1 MTLFGRGNDK
11 EDATSESE
19 GSTSSIE
26 LSPAS
31 ETEDGIL
38 RAKPGKGGL
47 FASFQYQN
55 FRYLWLSQISQALA
69 LWMEQIARPLL
80 VLSDGVGGSEFQ
92 LGLVMSART
101 IPQLG
106 AGLFAGVLA
115 DWFNRRTI
123 LLIAKSGSAILNFA
137 LAIVILSGQLE
148 LWHIFF
154 HAFVKGAF
162 NALDQPA
169 RQSLI
174 PSIVPREQ
182 LTNAVAL
189 NSATMNTMRI
199 VGASISAFLVFYVG
213 FGFTFL
219 LTAFI
224 FTGAIFFTYKLSV
237 PNQIT
242 VANKSVKAALS
253 SFKEGFQYGWSTP
266 AVRWVIVLAMVYFI
280 FGMSYMQVFAPLFA
294 KDVLDIGERGFGFMM
309 SLTGLGGVVGAMTLA
324 GLNLRRHR
332 GFALMFVMS
341 GFGAMLIIFSLSTY
355 LSLLPLSLGLI
366 IIVGMFQTP
375 FNTLV
380 NSILLDSAP
389 SEMRGR
395 VMALIS
401 MDRAVITIG
410 AALAGFLAGSLGAQM
425 AQIIFGSVV
434 LAGVFVIATT
444 IPAVRRIQ

>member
-1 MTLFGRGNDK
+1 MALFGRGNDK
-11 EDATSESE
+11 EDAPSDSE
-19 GSTSSIE
+19 GA
-26 LSPAS
+26 AS
-31 ETEDGIL
+31 ALEDPEDGISPVI
-38 RAKPGKGGL
+38 PGKGGI

-55 FRYLWLSQISQALA
+55 FRYLWLGQISQALA

-101 IPQLG
+101 VPQLG

-123 LLIAKSGSAILNFA
+123 LLIAKSASATLNFA

-162 NALDQPA
+162 NSLDQPA

-199 VGASISAFLVFYVG
+199 VGASISAFLVFYIG

-237 PNQIT
+237 PNQIS

-253 SFKEGFQYGWSTP
+253 SFKEGVQYGWATP

-294 KDVLDIGERGFGFMM
+294 KDVLDIGERGFGLMM
-309 SLTGLGGVVGAMTLA
+309 SLTGLGGVIGAMTLA
-324 GLNLRRHR
+324 GMNLRRHR
-332 GFALMFVMS
+332 GLALMFVMAS
-341 GFGAMLIIFSLSTY
+341 FGTMLIIFSLSTY

-389 SEMRGR
+389 TEMRGR

-410 AALAGFLAGSLGAQM
+410 AALAGFLAGTLGTQQAQM
-425 AQIIFGSVV
+425 IFGAVV
-434 LAGVFVIATT
+434 VAGVFIVVTT
-444 IPAVRRIQ
+444 IPSIRKIQ